1 MPIYMNYA
9 GIAGEGQKPPG
20 LAGKWIELNSF
31 QCGVARGISSA
42 TGGASDRESSEPSV
56 SEVVVTKASDV
67 PTPSLFNAAYG
78 GGKLDVSIVIAT
90 VGPGGLPGPRHTLK
104 LRNAVITDIK
114 PYYPQHPGRGKL
126 TRYEK
131 LTLTFSEY
139 YFNGA
144 PNVPPQLISLMTG
157 FARLPR

>member
-1 MPIYMNYA
+1 
-9 GIAGEGQKPPG
+9 
-20 LAGKWIELNSF
+20 
-31 QCGVARGISSA
+31 VARGISSP
-42 TGGASDRESSEPSV
+42 TGGASGRESSAPSV
-56 SEVVVTKASDV
+56 SEIVVTKATDV
-67 PTPSLFNAAYG
+67 SSPGLFRAALG
-78 GGKLDVSIVIAT
+78 GGKLDVSLVFAA

-114 PYYPQHPGRGKL
+114 PHYPQPSSRGEL

-144 PNVPPQLISLMTG
+144 RNVHPQLISLMTASTRL
-157 FARLPR
+157 AR